1 MTDISGFGFPDDVQF
16 VRHMIDKVGLAAVP
30 GSSFFSRPE
39 LGKNYVRFCFCKKPE
54 TLEAAAGKL
63 RAGRLSY

>member
-1 MTDISGFGFPDDVQF
+1 MTDISAFGFPDDVTF
-16 VRHMIDKVGLAAVP
+16 VRHMINNVGLAAVP

-54 TLEAAAGKL
+54 TLAAAGE
-63 RAGRLSY
+63 RLAAAKW